1 MICKL
6 TYIVKSSGVDYFT
19 FVVVEKGSGD
29 ILVSEVSKETLQQG
43 KDKTEIVVDKY
54 MKYFYKKTEEQVIKD
69 IFNDYK
75 ATII

>member
-1 MICKL
+1 MQA
-6 TYIVKSSGVDYFT
+6 YIYSKIFDVDYFT

-29 ILVSEVSKETLQQG
+29 ILVSEVSNDTLDRGKE
-43 KDKTEIVVDKY
+43 KTEIVIEKY
-54 MKYFYKKTEEQVIKD
+54 MKYFYKKTEEQVLGE